1 MGFAN
6 FVLLTRLHMFQT
18 TGYELDTYL
27 PLFVFLD
34 VHLPTIALSLQSD
47 LNRVNP

>member
-18 TGYELDTYL
+18 TA
-27 PLFVFLD
+27 
-34 VHLPTIALSLQSD
+34 IALSLQSD